1 MAKYAAVTY
10 YDDGIS
16 IFSSDDLIPLLK
28 DLVVS
33 LHVGQEGYTYGE
45 ILDQEAFNQAVND
58 IENFD
63 SDNDIRSYEELADSI
78 MPLIKSIDNN
88 TYTTLLFAR
97 LSIWKKLLTFNTKY
111 LNKMGNCNSDCLE
124 EK

>member
-10 YDDGIS
+10 CDDGIS

-33 LHVGQEGYTYGE
+33 LHAGQEGYTYGE
-45 ILDQEAFNQAVND
+45 ILDQEVFNQAVND

-88 TYTTLLFAR
+88 TYTTLFC
-97 LSIWKKLLTFNTKY
+97 SQSY
-111 LNKMGNCNSDCLE
+111 
-124 EK
+124 